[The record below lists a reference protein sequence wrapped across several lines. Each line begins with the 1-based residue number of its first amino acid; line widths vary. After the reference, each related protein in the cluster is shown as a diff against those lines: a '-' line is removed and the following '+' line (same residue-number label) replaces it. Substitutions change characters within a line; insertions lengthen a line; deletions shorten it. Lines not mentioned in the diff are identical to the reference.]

1 MPAGHRPRALAEAG
15 SDAYLWAMRAQW
27 TQYHW
32 RRFQAGQRTLTW
44 RERLALI
51 IVVLAAVPVLLLVFA
66 GLFFF
71 AVGLAT
77 VALAGWLVAVFLRPR
92 RPQSPPSV
100 IGAEYVRLPDEPGPH
115 ERRAP

>member
-1 MPAGHRPRALAEAG
+1 
-15 SDAYLWAMRAQW
+15 MRAQW

-51 IVVLAAVPVLLLVFA
+51 VIVLAAIPVLLLVFA

-115 ERRAP
+115 ERRGS